1 MPEGPEV
8 ECVRRALKSIVEK
21 KIQRIHLTELSQKY
35 QKYQNKQ
42 TQFDQFSGHQIKE
55 IERIGKFL
63 IFKFDKREVILN
75 HLGMSGNWLLL
86 KKKNQ
91 ILPSH
96 MKVLIDFDTLP
107 NAVFYDMRNF
117 GQFKIYEDY
126 NSVLQHQ
133 SIRKMGIDGLLDT
146 FPINEFLQRIDK
158 RNYANREIGSVLLDQ
173 KLVAGIG
180 NIYKSESLALANINP
195 TRLVRALTNE
205 ERSKL
210 GHAISET
217 LLKAVKYMGSTFNS
231 FKNPDGE
238 EGSAQNW
245 HRVYGKKGEKCS
257 NCGSEIRK
265 VVQDKRSTFFCPRCQ
280 L

>member
-8 ECVRRALKSIVEK
+8 ECVRRLLKSIIGK

-42 TQFDQFSGHQIKE
+42 TQFDQFSGHQIKK

-86 KKKNQ
+86 KEKDQ
-91 ILPSH
+91 ILPSYS
-96 MKVLIDFDTLP
+96 KVLIEFETLP
-107 NAVFYDMRNF
+107 NVVFYDMRNF

-133 SIRKMGIDGLLDT
+133 PIRKMGIDGLLDT
-146 FPINEFLQRIDK
+146 FPIDEFLLRIDK
-158 RNYANREIGSVLLDQ
+158 RNYANRAIGTILLDQ

-195 TRLVRALTNE
+195 TRLIKTLTDE
-205 ERSKL
+205 ERCKI
-210 GHAISET
+210 GFAISKT
-217 LLKAVKYMGSTFNS
+217 LHKAVEYMGSTFSS
-231 FKNPDGE
+231 FRTPDGG

-245 HRVYGKKGEKCS
+245 HQVYGKKGKKCGD
-257 NCGSEIRK
+257 CGSKIRR
-265 VVQDKRSTFFCPRCQ
+265 VVQDKRSTFYCPKCQ

>member
-8 ECVRRALKSIVEK
+8 ECVRRSLKTIVGR

-42 TQFDQFSGHQIKE
+42 IQFDQFNGHQIKE

-63 IFKFDKREVILN
+63 IFRFDKKEVILN

-86 KKKNQ
+86 RRKDQ

-96 MKVLIDFDTLP
+96 PKVLIEFDTLP
-107 NAVFYDMRNF
+107 SAVFSDMRNF
-117 GQFKIYEDY
+117 GQFKMYEDY

-133 SIRKMGIDGLLDT
+133 PIRKMGIDGLLDT
-146 FPINEFLQRIDK
+146 FPIDEFLLRIDK

-195 TRLVRALTNE
+195 TKLVSALTDK

-210 GHAISET
+210 GYAISKT
-217 LLKAVKYMGSTFNS
+217 LHKAVEYMGSTFNS
-231 FKNPDGE
+231 FRTPDGG

-245 HRVYGKKGEKCS
+245 HQVYGKKGGKCS
-257 NCGSEIRK
+257 NCGSEIRR
-265 VVQDKRSTFFCPRCQ
+265 VVQDKRSTFYCPKCQ

>member
-8 ECVRRALKSIVEK
+8 ECVRRSLKSIIGK
-21 KIQRIHLTELSQKY
+21 KLLRINLTELSQKY

-42 TQFDQFSGHQIKE
+42 TQFDQFSGHQIKK

-75 HLGMSGNWLLL
+75 HLGMSGNWLLI
-86 KKKNQ
+86 KEKDQ

-96 MKVLIDFDTLP
+96 SKVLIEFETLP
-107 NAVFYDMRNF
+107 NVVFYDMRNF
-117 GQFKIYEDY
+117 GQFKIYENY
-126 NSVLQHQ
+126 NSVLQHPP
-133 SIRKMGIDGLLDT
+133 IRKMGIDGLLST
-146 FPINEFLQRIDK
+146 FPLDEFLSRIDK

-180 NIYKSESLALANINP
+180 NIYKSESLSLANINP
-195 TRLVRALTNE
+195 TRLVSTLTKK
-205 ERSKL
+205 ERSRL
-210 GHAISET
+210 GHAISKT
-217 LLKAVKYMGSTFNS
+217 LHRAVESMGSTFNS
-231 FKNPDGE
+231 FRTPDGG

-245 HRVYGKKGEKCS
+245 HQVYGKKDEKCS
-257 NCGSEIRK
+257 NCGSEIRR
-265 VVQDKRSTFFCPRCQ
+265 VVQDKRSTFYCPKCQ

>member
-8 ECVRRALKSIVEK
+8 ECVRCSLKSIIGK
-21 KIQRIHLTELSQKY
+21 KIQRIHLTELSLKY
-35 QKYQNKQ
+35 QKYRNKQ

-63 IFKFDKREVILN
+63 IFKFDKKEVILN

-86 KKKNQ
+86 KKKDQ

-96 MKVLIDFDTLP
+96 PKVLIEFETLP
-107 NAVFYDMRNF
+107 NALFYDTRNF

-126 NSVLQHQ
+126 NAVIQHKP
-133 SIRKMGIDGLLDT
+133 IRKMGIDGLLVT
-146 FPINEFLQRIDK
+146 FPIAEFLLRIDK

-195 TRLVRALTNE
+195 TRLVKTLTNK
-205 ERSKL
+205 ERCKL
-210 GHAISET
+210 GHAISKT
-217 LLKAVKYMGSTFNS
+217 LHKAVEYMGSSFNS
-231 FKNPDGE
+231 FRTPDGGA
-238 EGSAQNW
+238 GSAQNW
-245 HRVYGKKGEKCS
+245 HQVYGKKDKKC
-257 NCGSEIRK
+257 NDCENEIRRI
-265 VVQDKRSTFFCPRCQ
+265 VQDKRSTFYCPNCQ